1 MITLNTTCCIHRCA
15 SVSIVREDEITDGRP
30 PFVTYETMVSKKAFE
45 NFSQKYLSTATS
57 SSRSMTHAAS
67 ASDLAGMGQQS
78 PQKPSSFRQHK
89 PQEKA
94 IDEDSETQ

>member
-1 MITLNTTCCIHRCA
+1 M
-15 SVSIVREDEITDGRP
+15 REDEITGGRP
-30 PFVTYETMVSKKAFE
+30 PFITYETMVSKKAFE

-67 ASDLAGMGQQS
+67 ASDLAGMGEHPTAHS
-78 PQKPSSFRQHK
+78 PQKPSSFKQHK

-94 IDEDSETQ
+94 IDEDSEIQ